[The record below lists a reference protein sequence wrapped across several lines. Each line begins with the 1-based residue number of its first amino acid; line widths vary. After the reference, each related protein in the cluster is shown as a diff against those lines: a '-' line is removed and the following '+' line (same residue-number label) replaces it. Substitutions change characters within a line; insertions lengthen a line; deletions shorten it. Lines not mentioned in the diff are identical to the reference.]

1 MMNEPE
7 YLPATPEAA
16 LPTEP
21 AQAVQSD
28 STIKR
33 SKLPDF
39 QPLGAI
45 RDYFTE
51 LMKQDS
57 IR

>member
-1 MMNEPE
+1 MNEPE
-7 YLPATPEAA
+7 LSPTQPEHPPVEAG
-16 LPTEP
+16 
-21 AQAVQSD
+21 QAEQPV
-28 STIKR
+28 KR

-51 LMKQDS
+51 QMKQDS